1 MLACPS
7 TSVSAESCITGISA
21 LVLLLDTGVDC
32 CVGNAN
38 AGGFGAR
45 IGVGVLV
52 FGTGGVHD
60 SHDSMVMAS
69 HLLLL
74 VVMFLRLV
82 VMFFLLV
89 VSGLIGGVS
98 LLLLLMMWCSC

>member
-1 MLACPS
+1 MLACPI
-7 TSVSAESCITGISA
+7 SVSAESCITGISA

-32 CVGNAN
+32 CVGNAHV
-38 AGGFGAR
+38 GGFCAR

-52 FGTGGVHD
+52 VGSGGVHD

-74 VVMFLRLV
+74 VVMFLLLV

-89 VSGLIGGVS
+89 VFGLIGGVP
-98 LLLLLMMWCSC
+98 LLLLMVWCSC

>member
-7 TSVSAESCITGISA
+7 ISVSAESCITGISA

-32 CVGNAN
+32 CVGNVN

-45 IGVGVLV
+45 IVVGVLV
-52 FGTGGVHD
+52 AGTGGVHD
-60 SHDSMVMAS
+60 GPDSVVMAS

-74 VVMFLRLV
+74 VVMFLLLV
-82 VMFFLLV
+82 VMFSLLV
-89 VSGLIGGVS
+89 FFGLIG
-98 LLLLLMMWCSC
+98 